1 VLAALGV
8 EPEDV
13 RREVVAKYGQGETE
27 PSSHI
32 PFSADCKRVLEHSL
46 RESLKLG
53 HNYIGT
59 EHILLGLISDPS
71 GDTDE
76 VLTALG
82 EPTDAVRKALMERLG
97 SAGGVEPTEP

>member
-1 VLAALGV
+1 
-8 EPEDV
+8 
-13 RREVVAKYGQGETE
+13 
-27 PSSHI
+27 
-32 PFSADCKRVLEHSL
+32 L